1 MLIRY
6 YNSDD
11 NDVQNRV
18 FDRMFALI
26 PNESDRIQELQKPIT
41 KEDTSRLSTRRIKT
55 EIRKRPKNLNDF

>member
-26 PNESDRIQELQKPIT
+26 PNESNRIQELQKPIT

-55 EIRKRPKNLNDF
+55 EIRKSPKNLNDF